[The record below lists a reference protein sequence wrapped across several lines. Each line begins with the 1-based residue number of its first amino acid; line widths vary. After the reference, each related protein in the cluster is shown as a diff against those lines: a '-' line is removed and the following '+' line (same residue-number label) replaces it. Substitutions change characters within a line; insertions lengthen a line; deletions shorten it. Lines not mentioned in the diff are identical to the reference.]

1 MPAGSR
7 PAAWRAGDRLNGCL
21 EAARA
26 QTSTSVVEP
35 YNSVLTT
42 HTAMEHADVTFLVD
56 NDAVFSI
63 CKNKMEVARSSYRE
77 LNQLISQVTIS
88 SHL

>member
-1 MPAGSR
+1 M
-7 PAAWRAGDRLNGCL
+7 
-21 EAARA
+21 
-26 QTSTSVVEP
+26 VEP

-77 LNQLISQVTIS
+77 LNQLISQVITSVICADYNPLLYVAGCVLCHRLS
-88 SHL
+88 QIPRVRR